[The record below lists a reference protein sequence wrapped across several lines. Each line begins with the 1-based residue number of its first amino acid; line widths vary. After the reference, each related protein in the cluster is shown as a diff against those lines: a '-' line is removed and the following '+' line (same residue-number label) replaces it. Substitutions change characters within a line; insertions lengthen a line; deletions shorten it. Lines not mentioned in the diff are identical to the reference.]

1 MKTAPIMKCSV
12 SLPNLASGAHKSQLR
27 CVNKPMHVAKGR
39 SPNLAVRA
47 TVERNTLSDRGL
59 DTDDLT
65 VFTLDS
71 YVTDADLVQGA
82 EPDSDP
88 FTSASFDDGIMV
100 VDNGKGKS
108 IEIDPLAMVYTKQFP
123 GTKSKAMITD
133 FHKIIRTYPWPF
145 VVDVGECEGLYIS
158 TVDNQKILDFGG
170 LYGSLLLRYNHPRMT
185 TPEVAAKLA
194 TAATT
199 KLANP
204 DFLSLQCYEYYKL
217 LHRIRPKSFSSEKT
231 QVYVVNSGAE
241 AVENC
246 MKYVL
251 KLQQEKLESLGQV
264 LPRARRFIYFD
275 SGYHGRNVYTL
286 SVTDIAHD
294 PNIDDFNE
302 QVVGNLKVPF
312 PYVDHDAPHEENI
325 ARMEH
330 TLAMVE
336 GLIEHYGHEV
346 VGCIIEV
353 LQGAGGNRTALPE
366 FFTRLSLLLE
376 EKKRYIIVDEV
387 QTSGGCLGAV
397 WSVDLLDLPYGPHA
411 LASAKKCANGVVYLR
426 QALNDEGILDS
437 TWGGSI
443 TDMTKFTEE
452 WKIVEEENLIEAV
465 SSKEKVLVR
474 GLRRLQEKH
483 GNDMV
488 RNVRGIGLYQ
498 GFTTDEKS
506 QICEIALQTESLFL
520 LGAGPSTIRFRPPL
534 DVTIEEIELMLS
546 KLDVVLCRVQSFKH
560 GLFQFAE

>member
-1 MKTAPIMKCSV
+1 MAP
-12 SLPNLASGAHKSQLR
+12 
-27 CVNKPMHVAKGR
+27 
-39 SPNLAVRA
+39 
-47 TVERNTLSDRGL
+47 NTLPGTALNSDE
-59 DTDDLT
+59 LT
-65 VFTLDS
+65 VYTLDS
-71 YVTDADLVQGA
+71 FATHADRTTCTESGSSLFA
-82 EPDSDP
+82 
-88 FTSASFDDGIMV
+88 SAPVKDETMV
-100 VDNGKGKS
+100 VDNGNGKT
-108 IEIDPLAMVYTKQFP
+108 IEFDPLAMVYAKQFP
-123 GTKSKAMITD
+123 GPKSKTVIAD
-133 FHKIIRTYPWPF
+133 FRKLIRTYPWPF
-145 VVDVGECEGLYIS
+145 VVDVEACKGLYIH
-158 TVDNQKILDFGG
+158 TVDGQRILDFAG

-194 TAATT
+194 VAATT

-204 DFLSLQCYEYYKL
+204 DFLSVQCYDYYKL

-246 MKYVL
+246 MKYAL
-251 KLQQEKLESLGQV
+251 KLQQEKLEALGQL

-312 PYVDHDAPHEENI
+312 PYIDHDAPHEENI
-325 ARMEH
+325 ARMEQS
-330 TLAMVE
+330 LAMVE
-336 GLIEHYGHEV
+336 ELIEHYGHEV
-346 VGCIIEV
+346 VGCIIET
-353 LQGAGGNRTALPE
+353 LQGAGGNRTAFPE
-366 FFTRLSLLLE
+366 FFTRLSLLLQ
-376 EKKRYIIVDEV
+376 EKKRYLIVDEV

-426 QALNDEGILDS
+426 QALNDDGILDS

-465 SSKEKVLVR
+465 PLKEKVLVN
-474 GLRRLQEKH
+474 GLRRLQAKH
-483 GNDMV
+483 GNEMV

-534 DVTIEEIELMLS
+534 DVTVEEIELMLS
-546 KLDVVLCRVQSFKH
+546 KLDVVLSRVQSFKS
-560 GLFQFAE
+560 GLYQFAE